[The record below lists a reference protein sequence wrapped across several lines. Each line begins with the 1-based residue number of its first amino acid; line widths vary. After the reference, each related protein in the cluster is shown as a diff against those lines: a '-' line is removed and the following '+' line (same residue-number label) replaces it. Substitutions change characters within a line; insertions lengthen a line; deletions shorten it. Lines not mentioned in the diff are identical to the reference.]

1 MTAAAGAGKK
11 RAAAKKTVKKRKKR
25 AVNMKRLIPVL
36 ALTLALGA
44 AGGFFLARY
53 LEKRAYPLSYVQEVK
68 AASAEFGLDAYLV
81 MAVVHTE
88 SGGSAAAVSRAG
100 AVGLM
105 QIMPATG
112 EWIAQKLG
120 LSDYTEASLAD
131 AGTNV
136 RLGCWY
142 LSYLLDKYGDT
153 RTALAAYNAGP
164 GNVDKWLCDETLST
178 DGALG
183 DIPFAETAEYVK
195 RVASAKNMYT
205 ELYEGEFD

>member
-1 MTAAAGAGKK
+1 M
-11 RAAAKKTVKKRKKR
+11 
-25 AVNMKRLIPVL
+25 
-36 ALTLALGA
+36 
-44 AGGFFLARY
+44 
-53 LEKRAYPLSYVQEVK
+53 
-68 AASAEFGLDAYLV
+68 
-81 MAVVHTE
+81 
-88 SGGSAAAVSRAG
+88 
-100 AVGLM
+100 
-105 QIMPATG
+105 
-112 EWIAQKLG
+112 
-120 LSDYTEASLAD
+120 
-131 AGTNV
+131 

-178 DGALG
+178 NGALG